1 LTFKFEPFSCEP
13 LENNLVAFE
22 IHVPD
27 EKKTGRIFN
36 QSWVA
41 RHSPIRLKITFED
54 VFGSKIS
61 HVLEYVNK
69 GYPLEEKKDTD
80 ILFLHA
86 DTTFDRNRNSLRV
99 SPTNSERELVKIDGY
114 TVTKPMLRS
123 FVYNAIKTG
132 ITEQLVHEH
141 IDTNKGTKVWALID
155 LSCQIVYAFKV
166 LFYTIPTVSAQMG
179 YVKVNQYE
187 KPQPEKKP
195 IKPANEVEKLP
206 EITTPYENQFP
217 QDDEFDDNPQPL
229 STGQTSAS
237 NAQSGA
243 NDGIGILVELNEN
256 MKKVANSLDRLQ
268 SIDNSLARLADS
280 FEEILQMTLEY
291 WLN

>member
-1 LTFKFEPFSCEP
+1 MFQMK
-13 LENNLVAFE
+13 
-22 IHVPD
+22 
-27 EKKTGRIFN
+27 KKTGRLFN

-41 RHSPIRLKITFED
+41 RHSPIRLQITFED
-54 VFGSKIS
+54 VFGNKIS

-86 DTTFDRNRNSLRV
+86 DTTFDRNRNVLRV
-99 SPTNSERELVKIDGY
+99 SPTNSERELVKIGGY
-114 TVTKPMLRS
+114 TVTKPLLRS

-132 ITEQLVHEH
+132 ITEQLVHENT
-141 IDTNKGTKVWALID
+141 DTTKGTKVWALID

-195 IKPANEVEKLP
+195 IKPANELEKLP
-206 EITTPYENQFP
+206 EITTPYENEFP

-229 STGQTSAS
+229 STGQTTAS
-237 NAQSGA
+237 NAQKSGA

-280 FEEILQMTLEY
+280 FEKFLQHK
-291 WLN
+291 